1 MKTWILK
8 IQEATGSVSDPI
20 YTPINDGQNTAELMF
35 KKKIIIIIWLYF
47 VLHRELEISSQKGL
61 GEMRF

>member
-20 YTPINDGQNTAELMF
+20 YTPINDGQITAELMF
-35 KKKIIIIIWLYF
+35 FLKQKEKINLVVF
-47 VLHRELEISSQKGL
+47 RST
-61 GEMRF
+61 